1 MITMLRFKARSG
13 LFLIL
18 YLFIQQIL
26 LDSFAVP
33 SPLVSRNEEWRDVAK
48 ALLSQGYLLAGM
60 TNYK

>member
-33 SPLVSRNEEWRDVAK
+33 SPLVSRNEEWRDVEK
-48 ALLSQGYLLAGM
+48 ALLS
-60 TNYK
+60 